1 MRCFIWLLVLL
12 FLEPISSGGQNKT
25 FEKLIKEYDVKEAI
39 CGIEE
44 RSPVAFWNAVWQNNG
59 RLAKLTKAVEK
70 GTDAA
75 IKAKRNLWEAHVLS
89 EHHYSTL
96 PLVEGWGRVSDTL
109 YADLGIRN
117 VFKDVSIAFVIDD
130 NYNAFTLP
138 DGRIF
143 IADTLILSDD
153 FNYKNILGITAHE
166 VAHFL
171 LQHTFSNAYGTQ
183 CKLQTNQIVA
193 GIASAV
199 NVAAN
204 AYAQANGAVDGGS
217 WDSVEKTTISLFENA
232 QNDALGRFKYKFS
245 REQEIEADI
254 IAYRF
259 LEFVGYGGQHYI
271 DALKTLNTVDEGM
284 KADKDSTHP
293 TTTFRI
299 ALLEYMKSKD
309 DE

>member
-1 MRCFIWLLVLL
+1 MRCFILQILLLWLPVSLV
-12 FLEPISSGGQNKT
+12 GQNKT
-25 FEKLIKEYDVKEAI
+25 FDKLIKEYDVKGAV
-39 CGIEE
+39 CNMEE
-44 RSPVAFWNAVWQNNG
+44 RTPAAFWNTVWQNNEH
-59 RLAKLTKAVEK
+59 LAKLTKAVEK
-70 GTDAA
+70 GTDAVL
-75 IKAKRNLWEAHVLS
+75 KAKKNLWEAHVIS
-89 EHHYSTL
+89 EPYYSTL

-117 VFKDVSIAFVIDD
+117 VFKEVSIAFVIDD

-171 LQHTFSNAYGTQ
+171 LQHTFSNAYETQ
-183 CKLQTNQIVA
+183 RKLLTNQIVA

-204 AYAQANGAVDGGS
+204 AYAQANGAVDSGS
-217 WDSVEKTTISLFENA
+217 WNNVEKTTISLFENA

-271 DALKTLNTVDEGM
+271 DALKILNTVDEGM

-299 ALLEYMKSKD
+299 ALLEYLKSKD
-309 DE
+309 AE